1 MLDTA
6 TSRERPSAASQAA
19 NTSRTM
25 GIMLVRVV
33 WVVRVVMVII
43 TNKESI
49 SPSRHKS
56 DDIRCDRYMSRPRRD
71 MVKAIII
78 FMWVRDMLIIMSIII
93 I

>member
-1 MLDTA
+1 
-6 TSRERPSAASQAA
+6 
-19 NTSRTM
+19 
-25 GIMLVRVV
+25 
-33 WVVRVVMVII
+33 MVII

-78 FMWVRDMLIIMSIII
+78 FM
-93 I
+93 